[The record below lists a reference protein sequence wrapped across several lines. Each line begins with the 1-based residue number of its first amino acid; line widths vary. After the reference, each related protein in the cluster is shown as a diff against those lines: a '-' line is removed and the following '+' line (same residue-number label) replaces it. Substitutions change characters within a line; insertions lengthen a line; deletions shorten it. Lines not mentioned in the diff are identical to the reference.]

1 MSICSMVIHS
11 QPENLDQVEQTINE
25 MAGVEVKIRD
35 DLGKLVVLIDHP
47 ERKVVSDTMMNMYKV
62 DGVLNASLIYEYFE
76 EEKGEAVD
84 AEVPFATSCAI

>member
-1 MSICSMVIHS
+1 MSICSMVVHCR
-11 QPENLDQVEQTINE
+11 PEKLDQVEPSLNE
-25 MAGVEVKIRD
+25 MTGVEVRMRD
-35 DLGKLVVLIDHP
+35 ERGKLVVLIDHP

-76 EEKGEAVD
+76 EDEGEAVD